1 MRGQSCRVCKIKCP
15 PKGSNYVFSII
26 RFGSEGWC
34 TVYWTESVIIYR
46 CKEKKKVVFD
56 LEKGGK
62 SVTYVYYTIYFI
74 YWNPSFKRRDR
85 KSELQRILQKKRG

>member
-1 MRGQSCRVCKIKCP
+1 M
-15 PKGSNYVFSII
+15 
-26 RFGSEGWC
+26 
-34 TVYWTESVIIYR
+34 
-46 CKEKKKVVFD
+46 KVVFD

-62 SVTYVYYTIYFI
+62 AVTYVYYTIYFIYFI